1 MLGVGD
7 PLHDDVHSP
16 LIRKNNPT
24 AMLWWRTIEP
34 VGRLPLLKKAEEIG
48 VPLIG
53 IGKAVEQNH
62 KG

>member
-24 AMLWWRTIEP
+24 AML
-34 VGRLPLLKKAEEIG
+34 RLAG
-48 VPLIG
+48 G
-53 IGKAVEQNH
+53 
-62 KG
+62 